1 MEAVESRGRGRT
13 PSPSMASDPGAR
25 QSHQI
30 QPIPLDGEPEG
41 SPPSGP
47 RPSPRP
53 PWGHLWRGYPW
64 CGWMERMGGQ
74 SKVGRRRR
82 RKRHEEAQ

>member
-30 QPIPLDGEPEG
+30 RPVPLDGEPEG

-47 RPSPRP
+47 RPSPLP
-53 PWGHLWRGYPW
+53 GGIFGGVPL

-74 SKVGRRRR
+74 NKVGRRRR
-82 RKRHEEAQ
+82 RKQHEEAQ